1 MRLLWGGYHYSFY
14 HLVASTG
21 WRIHPNHTADKWQS
35 QNGNPKDPIPAH
47 MLLPTALQYTGKLRW
62 TVREKKLE
70 VENLDVNFSS
80 TSTSLLII
88 PWSEKTVA
96 SAGVWPWSHSLSP
109 GPIFFLWNPGS
120 GQDHWFSSWYLW
132 CTGGSTCEETRDGDE
147 KGVLGSWDGDPH
159 SSDRSPSVLLLLQ
172 FSS

>member
-109 GPIFFLWNPGS
+109 GPIFFSMKSWKWTGS
-120 GQDHWFSSWYLW
+120 LVFKLVFVMHWWFHMWRDQRWGWEGGAWLMGRGPSFQRPLSFSSV
-132 CTGGSTCEETRDGDE
+132 TSA
-147 KGVLGSWDGDPH
+147 V
-159 SSDRSPSVLLLLQ
+159 
-172 FSS
+172 F